1 MNIPLIS
8 WVARRYLR
16 SKSAGS
22 YAPLLTATAIASIA
36 AGTMALIV
44 VMSVMLGFR
53 EELAHRLA
61 GFNAHITLI
70 RSDSAADMSAAEIK
84 SLIPGADLKDLSP
97 FVQGEVIAAA
107 EAGDEAAVQGARVRG
122 IDPASMGALEGI
134 DLYFSRDEDGIS
146 GLARRDTSGLP
157 DAIVGSEVSTQL
169 MVHPDFGDA
178 IMLTAPL
185 AEVGP
190 AGDLIPN
197 RKRFRVAGVFK
208 AGIYEFDSKY
218 VLVGLR
224 EARSLLGQ
232 QAEEGWHIRLVDPTD
247 TPDVIAMARAGLPQ
261 GWKASGFDEHNRKLF
276 AALKLERVAMSAI
289 LVMVLLIASCSI
301 AGVVLLTTAA
311 KRKDIAILQSI
322 GMPGFSVRL
331 IFIIHAALIGMI
343 GAGVGLILGI
353 LVALAAMHWPIRL
366 PDSYYLDYLPIDLS
380 FTHAIAFALVGV
392 AVAVAASIYPVNQA
406 ARQDPVEV
414 LRYE

>member
-8 WVARRYLR
+8 WVAQRYLS

-22 YAPLLTATAIASIA
+22 YAPLLTATAIAGIA
-36 AGTMALIV
+36 AGVMALIV

-53 EELAHRLA
+53 KELAHKLA
-61 GFNAHITLI
+61 GFNAHITLT
-70 RSDSAADMSAAEIK
+70 RSDGAGEMGADEIK
-84 SLIPGADLKDLSP
+84 SLIPGVDLKDISP

-122 IDPASMGALEGI
+122 IDPARMGALEGV
-134 DLYFSRDEDGIS
+134 DLYFSRGEDGVS
-146 GLARRDTSGLP
+146 GLADSDASGLP

-169 MVHPDFGDA
+169 MVHPDFDDA
-178 IMLTAPL
+178 IALIAPL

-197 RKRFRVAGVFK
+197 RKRFRVAGLFK

-218 VLVGLR
+218 VLVGLD

-232 QAEEGWHIRLVDPTD
+232 QAEEGWHIRLVDPAD
-247 TPDVIAMARAGLPQ
+247 TPDVIAVVRAGLPP
-261 GWKASGFDEHNRKLF
+261 GWKASGFDEHNKKLF

-289 LVMVLLIASCSI
+289 LIMVLLIASCSI

-311 KRKDIAILQSI
+311 KRKDIAVLQSI
-322 GMPGFSVRL
+322 GMPGLSVRL
-331 IFIIHAALIGMI
+331 VFIIHAAFIGVI
-343 GAGVGLILGI
+343 GAGAGLILGVLI
-353 LVALAAMHWPIRL
+353 ALAANRRPFRL
-366 PDSYYLDYLPIDLS
+366 PDSYYLDYLPVDLS
-380 FTHAIAFALVGV
+380 FTHAIAFAIVGV
-392 AVAVAASIYPVNQA
+392 AVAIAASIYPVSQA
-406 ARQDPVEV
+406 AGQDPVEV